1 MKQPRK
7 RLGDLLVEAGL
18 ITEEQLQTA
27 LKEKPQGQRL
37 GDALLQRGYI
47 TEQQL
52 IEVLEV
58 QLGIPHIS
66 LYGYPFETNLFS
78 LVPKEAAMRNLLIP
92 IKKDGDKL
100 FVAMA
105 DPMDFFAIDDLRL
118 ATGFQ
123 VEAVLATKDD
133 IVRAINKYYDID
145 EEFDEFNEG
154 NKNGENKDETITD
167 EDSPIVRLVNQ
178 ILSNAVMQKAS

>member
-1 MKQPRK
+1 MKQTRK

-18 ITEEQLQTA
+18 ISEDQLQLVLT
-27 LKEKPQGQRL
+27 EKTQGQRL

-78 LVPKEAAMRNLLIP
+78 LISKETAMRNLLIP

-100 FVAMA
+100 FVAMV

-123 VEAVLATKDD
+123 IEAVLATKDD

-145 EEFDEFNEG
+145 EEFDDLLDG
-154 NKNGENKDETITD
+154 GK
-167 EDSPIVRLVNQ
+167 
-178 ILSNAVMQKAS
+178 